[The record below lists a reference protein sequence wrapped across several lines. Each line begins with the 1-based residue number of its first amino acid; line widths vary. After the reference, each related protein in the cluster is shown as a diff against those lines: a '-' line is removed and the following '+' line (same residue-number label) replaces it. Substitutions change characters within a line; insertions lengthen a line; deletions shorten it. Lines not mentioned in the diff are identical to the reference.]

1 MSLIQRTKQGFLRL
15 PFLKKVVLL
24 SSLGLMIS
32 TVMPWY
38 DERNSFGVGE
48 SYLGIQGPFFLI
60 GLMVL
65 GFGAISF
72 FHLFLPLTGKN
83 FFKTKGK
90 SGLTSFFLGIQSLL
104 LLIVANSIFYHPD
117 FGANISSKSTRFG
130 MTFAFISLGLMAL
143 SGWLSRNKEDAE
155 SEEVI
160 EDFEERI
167 PPVMRSYEAPLHPE
181 AIRSEP
187 MDVPVQT
194 SFSQPRAQASSTPAP
209 YSGGATPSVDP
220 LTLDPRTRYKL
231 MQSRMRK
238 EGTIH
243 SGPNFWGNGSGT
255 ARFGSVNPSVGNSS
269 EVSDNMKIRM
279 DL

>member
-32 TVMPWY
+32 TLMPWY

-83 FFKTKGK
+83 FFKTRGK
-90 SGLTSFFLGIQSLL
+90 TGLTSFFLGVQSLL

-117 FGANISSKSTRFG
+117 FGVNISSKSTRFG

-143 SGWLSRNKEDAE
+143 SGWLSRNKEDSV

-160 EDFEERI
+160 TDVEE
-167 PPVMRSYEAPLHPE
+167 PSYEAPRYTAPVRPE
-181 AIRSEP
+181 ATVRSEP

-194 SFSQPRAQASSTPAP
+194 SFTQPKAQTSSNPAP
-209 YSGGATPSVDP
+209 YSGGAGSVDP

-243 SGPNFWGNGSGT
+243 SGPNFWGNGT
-255 ARFGSVNPSVGNSS
+255 ARFGSVNPSAGSSS

>member
-32 TVMPWY
+32 TLMPWY

-90 SGLTSFFLGIQSLL
+90 AGLTSFFLGIQSLL

-143 SGWLSRNKEDAE
+143 SGWLSRNKEDAV

-160 EDFEERI
+160 TDVEE
-167 PPVMRSYEAPLHPE
+167 PSYEAPRYTTPVQ
-181 AIRSEP
+181 SEP

-255 ARFGSVNPSVGNSS
+255 ARFGSVNPSAGSSS